1 MPRPERSNSLV
12 PSTASI
18 CAVIRLSAD
27 CVTPTMIAV
36 REKLPA
42 STSFRNTR
50 IWWIVSALG
59 SRSGNGGFMSDYS

>member
-1 MPRPERSNSLV
+1 MPRPESSNNLV
-12 PSTASI
+12 PITASI

-50 IWWIVSALG
+50 I
-59 SRSGNGGFMSDYS
+59 